1 MNYSAVYILSNDRHY
16 LSHESQQSHE
26 TVELNS
32 LRLQAERMPESYQSV
47 QHDRDSTQHTDA
59 HQNVDRSFDSRKPT
73 EATFIYTQPLR

>member
-1 MNYSAVYILSNDRHY
+1 MDYSAVYIPSCDQHY
-16 LSHESQQSHE
+16 LSHGSQQSHE
-26 TVELNS
+26 TVELDS

-73 EATFIYTQPLR
+73 EAMFIYTQPLR